1 MSVPSGGVDLVGAAS
16 ALKTIIQME
25 DDGIK
30 QKIIHL
36 RDFFWDSVITTI
48 IVLIFGVTSVQAI
61 ASYFDNGHLQCWTTE
76 NSSAATN
83 RYLNQLCRKDAPNY
97 AKYFSISLYAEV
109 ALLSGFHIFW
119 NQIWRGR
126 IENFKCTISSMS
138 LNRSST
144 TGHFEPSDYEA
155 VRYLERNLEST
166 ALTWTYMLK
175 ISGQIAVSVLSI
187 WFLVFHPEMGFTSE
201 LILTFECNNATLLA
215 GQWPLAAASTVC
227 ALTEL
232 SNLQILRWFN
242 FATLVIV
249 IFANVVGTYFLA
261 YSIYFYH
268 TLDYKR
274 VARFI
279 LYTGLRRDHYPE
291 YHYKSG
297 CNRKYEMCS
306 NGCAHSC
313 SFLVFSLCW
322 WWKTT
327 KCLGNC
333 CCCLCAE
340 ENFTRGLIPFDMSFL
355 IVRLLGT
362 NTKMGEAL
370 LNVLIENHLN
380 YLIKNE
386 CSQVARLILVDHDH
400 TDGEHDEGYGNRKIS
415 LGKII
420 TTGNLYCLILY
431 CHANSLYQNVCSY
444 IL

>member
-1 MSVPSGGVDLVGAAS
+1 MART
-16 ALKTIIQME
+16 ALTAEAVRVAMNAIQMPE
-25 DDGIK
+25 DNGPSFK
-30 QKIIHL
+30 QKIIQL
-36 RDFFWDSVITTI
+36 RDFFWDRVITTI
-48 IVLIFGVTSVQAI
+48 IFLIFGVTSVQAI
-61 ASYFDNGHLQCWTTE
+61 VSYFDDGGLRCWTLGNYSIAVIE
-76 NSSAATN
+76 YID
-83 RYLNQLCRKDAPNY
+83 RLCRKDVPNY
-97 AKYFSISLYAEV
+97 AKFFSISLYAEV

-119 NQIWRGR
+119 NQVWNGR
-126 IENFKCTISSMS
+126 IENFKSTVSSMS

-144 TGHFEPSDYEA
+144 TGHFEPSDYDI

-175 ISGQIAVSVLSI
+175 TGGQVILSALSI
-187 WFLVFHPEMGFTSE
+187 GFLVFYPELGFSFAIDPM
-201 LILTFECNNATLLA
+201 LVFECNNESLFG
-215 GQWPLAAASTVC
+215 GQWPLAEPSINC

-232 SNLQILRWFN
+232 ANLQILRWFN
-242 FATLVIV
+242 FVALVIV
-249 IFANVVGTYFLA
+249 IFANVIGTFFLA

-306 NGCAHSC
+306 NGCTHSC
-313 SFLVFSLCW
+313 NFLIFSLCW
-322 WWKTT
+322 WCKTT
-327 KCLGNC
+327 KCLGDSC
-333 CCCLCAE
+333 CCPCSE

-370 LNVLIENHLN
+370 LDVLIDNHLD

-386 CSQVARLILVDHDH
+386 CSEVARLLKNNDH
-400 TDGEHDEGYGNRKIS
+400 TDGSSQEDERDKDDKKRSSDS

-420 TTGNLYCLILY
+420 TGIYCIDS
-431 CHANSLYQNVCSY
+431 A
-444 IL
+444 